1 MYFLHKKTIMIPSVQ
16 RSYIACSQGR
26 GKCYKVGEANWQW
39 PGTGVDSEGTVGRA
53 RVGIGKVSRRRG
65 ADRPKASRSER

>member
-1 MYFLHKKTIMIPSVQ
+1 MIPSIQ

-39 PGTGVDSEGTVGRA
+39 PGTGVDSEGTYGWA
-53 RVGIGKVSRRRG
+53 GESW
-65 ADRPKASRSER
+65 DREGF